1 MRADRIDSSSAEVVD
16 SANHKDVPVNTRI
29 FLKRHLDATDEEV
42 PRLIDMATDSLSH
55 GTDYPGD
62 GGSDERLWR
71 YLQYPYYLGLFAQ
84 SVVAADGISAHVK
97 EKLCHAVLQVNMHL
111 ERGQEPGPGLFQL
124 TAWLANAGLLSHE
137 DYLGLR
143 KGIIWLPRLTDN
155 YVESTDFILPAC
167 DGVFKDP
174 QIEREQMIELIL
186 MILTA
191 KEAIGDQGRI
201 IFNHL
206 MEMNV
211 LNKSLK
217 REVCQIVVEEAIPF
231 PRGGYEHPLETSDQ
245 EQDRLSI
252 RFLPGGVRRLAV
264 VWLARLGKDPLELLK
279 RLLKPNTVRG
289 HGGDHVASGALDLL
303 NERWE
308 KIEEE
313 VRLELLKKAAS
324 LPDTSVRKRA
334 YILGEKF
341 LGLDFLRQAL
351 DDKAKSLRE
360 WAEKRLEVRDQ
371 GEHPTT
377 EELTRELAEQL
388 ED

>member
-1 MRADRIDSSSAEVVD
+1 M
-16 SANHKDVPVNTRI
+16 NTTI

-42 PRLIDMATDSLSH
+42 PRLIDMATSSLAT
-55 GTDYPGD
+55 GTDYPG
-62 GGSDERLWR
+62 GTGSEERLWR

-84 SVVAADGISAHVK
+84 RVVGADGISAHVK
-97 EKLCHAVLQVNMHL
+97 EKLCHAVLQINMHL
-111 ERGQEPGPGLFQL
+111 DRGQEPGPGIFQL
-124 TAWLANAGLLSHE
+124 TAWLANAGLLSHD

-143 KGIIWLPRLTDN
+143 KGLIWLPRLTDN
-155 YVESTDFILPAC
+155 YVEPTEFILPAC

-174 QIEREQMIELIL
+174 QIEREEMIELIL

-201 IFNHL
+201 IFDHL
-206 MEMNV
+206 MDMNV

-217 REVCQIVVEEAIPF
+217 REVCQIVVEMAIPF
-231 PRGGYEHPLETSDQ
+231 PRGEYEHPLETTDQ

-303 NERWE
+303 NERWD
-308 KIEEE
+308 KIKEET
-313 VRLELLKKAAS
+313 RLGLLRKAAN
-324 LPDTSVRKRA
+324 LPDTAVRKRA

-341 LGLDFLRQAL
+341 LGLEFLEQAL

-360 WAEKRLEVRDQ
+360 WAEERLETREDGVL
-371 GEHPTT
+371 PST
-377 EELTRELAEQL
+377 EELTAELAEQL

>member
-1 MRADRIDSSSAEVVD
+1 M
-16 SANHKDVPVNTRI
+16 NTRI

-42 PRLIDMATDSLSH
+42 PRLIDMATNSLTR
-55 GTDYPGD
+55 GTDYPGEV
-62 GGSDERLWR
+62 SPEERLWR

-84 SVVAADGISAHVK
+84 RVVAAEGISAHVK

-111 ERGQEPGPGLFQL
+111 DKGQEPGPGLFQL
-124 TAWLANAGLLSHE
+124 TAWLSDAGLLSHQ

-155 YVESTDFILPAC
+155 YVEPADYILPAC

-174 QIEREQMIELIL
+174 QIDRDQMIELIL

-191 KEAIGDQGRI
+191 KEAVGDQGRI
-201 IFNHL
+201 IFDHL
-206 MEMNV
+206 MEMSF

-231 PRGGYEHPLETSDQ
+231 PRGEYEHPLETTDQ

-303 NERWE
+303 NERWD
-308 KIEEE
+308 KIDEE
-313 VRLELLKKAAS
+313 VRSNLLDKAAS
-324 LPDTSVRKRA
+324 LPDTAVRKRA

-341 LGLDFLRQAL
+341 MGLEFLEQAL

-360 WAEKRLEVRDQ
+360 WAEKRLENRQNGHV
-371 GEHPTT
+371 PST
-377 EELTRELAEQL
+377 EELTEELAEQL